1 MASFSQALSQALE
14 RAVIRVEQARG
25 LDRIGE
31 PARQVTDVLGP
42 GRVKDLLSGTAL
54 GHPAHPLLVTV
65 PIGAFASAI
74 ALDATGGDAKA
85 SRRLV
90 GLGLLAS
97 LPVAVTGLSDWADT
111 EGAERRV
118 GVAHAVSNSAALV
131 LLSGS
136 WLSRRAGGSGRTL
149 ALAGF
154 AVLGVGGW
162 LGGHLAYALGV
173 GVDTTAFSLAPQE
186 WTDVCAQSDLEP
198 GKPLGVRLADL
209 SVLVVRDQGTIR
221 ALVDRCTH
229 RGAPLHEGAVI
240 DGCIQCPWH
249 ASRFRLDDG
258 SVAQGPATRPQ
269 PALQCRVVDGRVQ
282 VRRPEARALRTNPV
296 T

>member
-1 MASFSQALSQALE
+1 MASLSQALSRVLE
-14 RAVIRVEQARG
+14 RAVSRVEQARG

-31 PARQVTDVLGP
+31 PARKVTDVLGP
-42 GRVKDLLSGTAL
+42 GPVKDLLSGTAL

-74 ALDATGGDAKA
+74 ALDATAGNAKA
-85 SRRLV
+85 SRQLI

-97 LPVAVTGLSDWADT
+97 LPAAVSGLSDWADT

-118 GVAHAVSNSAALV
+118 GVAHALSNSAALA

-136 WLSRRAGGSGRTL
+136 WLSRRVGGSGGTL

-154 AVLGVGGW
+154 ALLGAGGW

-173 GVDTTAFSLAPQE
+173 GVDTTVFDQAPPE
-186 WTDVCAQSDLEP
+186 WTDVCAQDDLQP
-198 GKPLGVRLADL
+198 GTPLGVRLADV
-209 SVLVVRDQGTIR
+209 SVLVVRDQGTIS

-229 RGAPLHEGAVI
+229 RGAPLHEGTVV

-249 ASRFRLDDG
+249 ASRFQLSDG

-269 PALQCRVVDGRVQ
+269 PALHIRVVEGRVQ
-282 VRRPEARALRTNPV
+282 VRRPEG
-296 T
+296 